1 MGAIEWTLIVLH
13 SIMWG
18 SAYFFGAIALR
29 ELPSLTITAFRLIPA
44 CIIVVG
50 VCWMAGN
57 RIPRTAEYWRR
68 MLVLGVTNN
77 VLPMMLILFAQHQV
91 SGGIAAV
98 FNAMTPLIAVVLAH
112 FVTVDEK
119 FTSHKGVG
127 IAAGIIG
134 VSVLVG
140 ADITSGASGGVV
152 AKLALLGAAA
162 AYAISGLFARKTSR
176 EPPFVIAAGQMLSAL
191 IISMP
196 LALMVDQPWTLPIPT
211 ASAWGAVLGMG
222 VFGSAVAALLYFTVL
237 KRAGATNTLLV
248 TLLLPLTPILLGAAF
263 LGERL
268 STREWAGAAIIGAAL
283 VILDGRLIR
292 KLRAVR

>member
-1 MGAIEWTLIVLH
+1 MQRLVTESAARTPNPAPTLTMGAIEWTLIVLH

-119 FTSHKGVG
+119 FT
-127 IAAGIIG
+127 
-134 VSVLVG
+134 
-140 ADITSGASGGVV
+140 
-152 AKLALLGAAA
+152 
-162 AYAISGLFARKTSR
+162 AIK
-176 EPPFVIAAGQMLSAL
+176 
-191 IISMP
+191 
-196 LALMVDQPWTLPIPT
+196 
-211 ASAWGAVLGMG
+211 
-222 VFGSAVAALLYFTVL
+222 GSASQ
-237 KRAGATNTLLV
+237 RGSS
-248 TLLLPLTPILLGAAF
+248 AF
-263 LGERL
+263 LCWWEPTLRRVRVAGWSL
-268 STREWAGAAIIGAAL
+268 SLRCL
-283 VILDGRLIR
+283 VQRRPMPYPGC
-292 KLRAVR
+292 LRARHRANRLL